1 MRALT
6 KKMLRSVLRNRA
18 QILAVVAVV
27 TCGTACYICLAS
39 LHNNLELTRD
49 TYYAQNRFA
58 DFEIQLERAPN
69 STLFK
74 LQEIPGVRQ
83 VRGRIVQD
91 VKLDVEGVTE
101 ARMGRMVSVPDTGGN
116 FLNSVVVVKGK
127 FFEPGAQ
134 EEVILSEQFADAN
147 NLFVGDN
154 LKVTADGKKHT
165 LKIIGLGLSPEYVYI
180 IRNIQELVPA
190 PERFGI
196 LWVTDDF
203 AESALNM
210 EAESNSI
217 IGSVESEDMLETILD
232 TAENQLDDYGI
243 FAKTKRENQLSNR
256 LLSDEIKNLGV
267 IARVIPTV
275 FLGIAALVIMILLN
289 RMVRNE
295 RTQIGL
301 MKAYG
306 YSNLSIAFHYLQF
319 ALMLSLV
326 GCFFGFLVGQWG
338 AQEMIKIYVQFFA
351 FPILKSRV
359 YPQVLAQAMLI
370 CIAFSMAGAAVAA
383 FRASR
388 IHPAE
393 SMRPEAPVI
402 GHRVLL
408 EQISMIWKRLS
419 FTWKMIVR
427 NVSRHK
433 FRSSLNAFGVM
444 ISTTLLI
451 IGFFSIDGIDYLMD
465 FEYSRTQR
473 QDVQVSFFLERNKE
487 ALYEAQ
493 RFDYVTHAEP
503 LLQYPFTLTNGWRTK
518 DVLIVGLE
526 RDARLRRLMDTNEQV
541 VDIGEGGLVLSEKLA
556 QMMSLN
562 VGDSVKM
569 KPMMGR
575 VTTEKIIKV
584 TKIVQQYFGASG
596 FMNIK
601 ALSRVLDEPFAMNSV
616 LVSTDPG
623 KSRLMNDE
631 LDDIPL
637 ISSVT
642 VKADTIDSMETT
654 MNMQM
659 KVMSF
664 MTVLFAGVIAFSI
677 IYNITSVSLSE
688 RERELASLR
697 VMGFS
702 QKEVGRILYY
712 ENILMGIVGLFLGV
726 PLGMLV
732 CRGLVTAFDTE
743 MIRLPYHLNPRTFII
758 SITCTC
764 IFVLISNLAIRHK
777 INTLDLV
784 ETLKERE

>member
-6 KKMLRSVLRNRA
+6 KKMMRSMLRNRS

-27 TCGTACYICLAS
+27 TSGTACYICLAS

-49 TYYAQNRFA
+49 TYYSQNRFA

-69 STLFK
+69 TALFK

-83 VRGRIVQD
+83 VRGRIVED

-116 FLNSVVVVKGK
+116 FLNSVVVSKGN
-127 FFEPGAQ
+127 FFEPGSQ
-134 EEVILSEQFADAN
+134 DEVILSEQFADAN
-147 NLFVGDN
+147 NLVVGDK

-217 IGSVESEDMLETILD
+217 IGSVENEDMLDTILD
-232 TAENQLDDYGI
+232 AAENQLDSYGI
-243 FAKTKRENQLSNR
+243 FAKTKRADQLSNR

-267 IARVIPTV
+267 VARVIPTV

-306 YSNLSIAFHYLQF
+306 YSNLSVAFHYLQF
-319 ALMLSLV
+319 ALMLSLT
-326 GCFFGFLVGQWG
+326 GCFLGFIVGQWG
-338 AQEMIKIYVQFFA
+338 AQEMIKVYVQFFA
-351 FPILKSRV
+351 FPILQSRI

-370 CIAFSMAGAAVAA
+370 CITFSMAGAAVAA
-383 FRASR
+383 YRASR

-402 GHRVLL
+402 GHRVWL
-408 EQISMIWKRLS
+408 EQITAIWSRLS
-419 FTWKMIVR
+419 FTWKMITR

-444 ISTTLLI
+444 ISTILLI
-451 IGFFSIDGIDYLMD
+451 IGFFAIDGMNYLMD
-465 FEYSRTQR
+465 FEYQKTQR
-473 QDVQVSFFLERNKE
+473 QDVQVSFFLERNKD

-493 RFDYVTHAEP
+493 RFDYVDYAEP
-503 LLQYPFTLTNGWRTK
+503 LLQYPFTLTNDWRTK
-518 DVLIVGLE
+518 DVLIVGLQ
-526 RDARLRRLMDTNEQV
+526 RNARLRRLMDTDERA
-541 VDIGEGGLVLSEKLA
+541 VDIGEDGLVLSQKLA
-556 QMMSLN
+556 EMMSLN
-562 VGDSVKM
+562 VGDSVMM

-575 VTTEKIIKV
+575 VTREKEVKV

-601 ALSRVLDEPFAMNSV
+601 ALSRVLDEPFAMNAV
-616 LVSTDPG
+616 LLATEPG

-631 LDDIPL
+631 LEDIPMV
-637 ISSVT
+637 SSVT
-642 VKADTIDSMETT
+642 VKQDAIDSMDETL
-654 MNMQM
+654 NMQM
-659 KVMSF
+659 EVMSF
-664 MTVLFAGVIAFSI
+664 MTIFFAGIIAFSI

-702 QKEVGRILYY
+702 KQEVGRTLYY
-712 ENILMGIVGLFLGV
+712 ENILMGIVGLILGV
-726 PLGMLV
+726 PFGMLL
-732 CRGLVTAFDTE
+732 CKGLVTAFDTE
-743 MIRLPYHLNPRTFII
+743 MIRIPYHLEPSTFAISIACTIIFVII
-758 SITCTC
+758 S
-764 IFVLISNLAIRHK
+764 NYAIRHK
-777 INTLDLV
+777 INNLDLV

>member
-6 KKMLRSVLRNRA
+6 KKMMRSMLRNRS

-27 TCGTACYICLAS
+27 TSGTACYICLAS

-49 TYYAQNRFA
+49 TYYSQNRFA

-69 STLFK
+69 TALFK

-83 VRGRIVQD
+83 VRGRIVED

-116 FLNSVVVVKGK
+116 FLNSVVVSKGN
-127 FFEPGAQ
+127 FFEPGSQ
-134 EEVILSEQFADAN
+134 DEVILSEQFADAN
-147 NLFVGDN
+147 NLVVGDK

-217 IGSVESEDMLETILD
+217 IGSVENEDMLDTILD
-232 TAENQLDDYGI
+232 AAENQLDSYGI
-243 FAKTKRENQLSNR
+243 FAKTKRADQLSNR

-267 IARVIPTV
+267 VARVIPTV

-306 YSNLSIAFHYLQF
+306 YSNLSVAFHYLQF
-319 ALMLSLV
+319 ALMLSLT
-326 GCFFGFLVGQWG
+326 GCFLGFIFGQWG
-338 AQEMIKIYVQFFA
+338 AQEMIKVYVQFFA
-351 FPILKSRV
+351 FPILQSRI

-370 CIAFSMAGAAVAA
+370 CITFSMAGAAVAA
-383 FRASR
+383 YRASR

-402 GHRVLL
+402 GHRVWL
-408 EQISMIWKRLS
+408 EQITAIWSRLS
-419 FTWKMIVR
+419 FTWKMIAR

-444 ISTTLLI
+444 ISTILLI
-451 IGFFSIDGIDYLMD
+451 IGFFAIDGMNYLMD
-465 FEYSRTQR
+465 FEYQKTQR
-473 QDVQVSFFLERNKE
+473 QDVQVSFFLERNKD

-493 RFDYVTHAEP
+493 RFDYVDYAEP
-503 LLQYPFTLTNGWRTK
+503 LLQYPFTLTNDWRTK
-518 DVLIVGLE
+518 DVLIVGLQ
-526 RDARLRRLMDTNEQV
+526 RNARLRRLMDTDERA
-541 VDIGEGGLVLSEKLA
+541 VDIGEDGLVLSQKLA
-556 QMMSLN
+556 EMMSLN
-562 VGDSVKM
+562 VGDSVMM

-575 VTTEKIIKV
+575 VTREKEVKV

-601 ALSRVLDEPFAMNSV
+601 ALSRVLDEPFAMNAV
-616 LVSTDPG
+616 LLATEPG

-631 LDDIPL
+631 LEDIPMV
-637 ISSVT
+637 SSVT
-642 VKADTIDSMETT
+642 VKQDAIDSMDETL
-654 MNMQM
+654 NMQM
-659 KVMSF
+659 EVMSF
-664 MTVLFAGVIAFSI
+664 MTIFFAGIIAFSI

-702 QKEVGRILYY
+702 KQEVGRTLYY
-712 ENILMGIVGLFLGV
+712 ENILMGIVGLILGV
-726 PLGMLV
+726 PFGMLL
-732 CRGLVTAFDTE
+732 CKGLVTAFDTE
-743 MIRLPYHLNPRTFII
+743 MIRIPYHLEPSTFAISIACTIIFVII
-758 SITCTC
+758 S
-764 IFVLISNLAIRHK
+764 NYAIRHK
-777 INTLDLV
+777 INNLDLV